1 MKVTKT
7 ARKWVLILHILFSS
21 IMLGNM
27 VTFLILSIT
36 VATTNDLSLI
46 RSCYTIMN
54 ILSDSSIRAS
64 TLGATIT
71 GILLSVLTHFGLFKY
86 WWIIVKELLTILL
99 IGLNLWGMYLLT
111 LDALQGVGVGEYE
124 TNFILWTGIVLQII
138 SLIFIFVISKF
149 KPWGKRKLVQ
159 N

>member
-54 ILSDSSIRAS
+54 VLSDSSIRAS
-64 TLGATIT
+64 TIGATIT

-149 KPWGKRKLVQ
+149 KPWGKRKLIQ